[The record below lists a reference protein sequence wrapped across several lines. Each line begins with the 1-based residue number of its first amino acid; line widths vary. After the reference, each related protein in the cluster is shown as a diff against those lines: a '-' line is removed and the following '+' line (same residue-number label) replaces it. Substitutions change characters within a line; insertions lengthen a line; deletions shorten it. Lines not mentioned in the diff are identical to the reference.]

1 MFVLKR
7 GFKINTECCKV
18 GLESI
23 LSKRDVRRMQWLY
36 SRQFVYA
43 INPHLF
49 KGLADL
55 GRILLKQF
63 KWGEGFYSLNEELL
77 EIYANCKDAAEVVRA
92 QDGFLA
98 DCSQK
103 KEAYRG
109 FSIRPSLYFVVLVK

>member
-1 MFVLKR
+1 
-7 GFKINTECCKV
+7 
-18 GLESI
+18 
-23 LSKRDVRRMQWLY
+23 MQ
-36 SRQFVYA
+36 RIYA
-43 INPHLF
+43 ITLHLF

-63 KWGEGFYSLNEELL
+63 KWGEGFYTLNEELL